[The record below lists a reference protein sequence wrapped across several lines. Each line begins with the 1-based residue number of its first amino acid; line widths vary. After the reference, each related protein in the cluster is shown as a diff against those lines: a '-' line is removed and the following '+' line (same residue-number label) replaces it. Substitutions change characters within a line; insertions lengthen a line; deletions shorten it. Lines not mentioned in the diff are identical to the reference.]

1 MLFYNQA
8 PFLGLAF
15 SAPRESFRDLP
26 GLLKCCT
33 DSKLNEGIAGPFIIC
48 TVLKISILESYNEAF
63 EDSTRSGIAGG
74 GLFASVN
81 ALADDSVFTVMDDPS
96 TAKKPFEGAVN
107 AGYLAQSGNTK
118 SSSMTADSTLTWY
131 GDTTAWSLW
140 GNASNTSSN
149 DQRSS
154 EKYAVGGRSR
164 YNLTDMNYVFGQA
177 SWLTDRYNGYQQRD
191 VLTAGYGRQILNGP
205 VHSLRFEFGP
215 GVRYDEYTD
224 GDNETQP
231 LGYASG
237 TWAWQM
243 TDNAKFTQGVSVFG
257 AEDTTLNSE
266 SALNVAINA
275 HFALRVAYNLT
286 WNSQPPASAPEHT
299 DRRTTLSLGYKM

>member
-1 MLFYNQA
+1 MRLRTHWPMI
-8 PFLGLAF
+8 PFLLLWMT
-15 SAPRESFRDLP
+15 LP
-26 GLLKCCT
+26 L
-33 DSKLNEGIAGPFIIC
+33 P
-48 TVLKISILESYNEAF
+48 
-63 EDSTRSGIAGG
+63 
-74 GLFASVN
+74 
-81 ALADDSVFTVMDDPS
+81 
-96 TAKKPFEGAVN
+96 KPFEGAVN

-118 SSSMTADSTLTWY
+118 SSSMTADSTLT
-131 GDTTAWSLW
+131 GTAIRRHGRCGVTPATHRPTISAPPK
-140 GNASNTSSN
+140 N
-149 DQRSS
+149 
-154 EKYAVGGRSR
+154 AVGGRSR
-164 YNLTDMNYVFGQA
+164 YNLTDSNYVFGRA

-224 GDNETQP
+224 GDNDTQP

-243 TDNAKFTQGVSVFG
+243 TDNTKFTQGCVGVWCR
-257 AEDTTLNSE
+257 DTTLNSE

-286 WNSQPPASAPEHT
+286 RNSEPPSSAPNHT

>member
-1 MLFYNQA
+1 M
-8 PFLGLAF
+8 
-15 SAPRESFRDLP
+15 
-26 GLLKCCT
+26 
-33 DSKLNEGIAGPFIIC
+33 
-48 TVLKISILESYNEAF
+48 
-63 EDSTRSGIAGG
+63 
-74 GLFASVN
+74 
-81 ALADDSVFTVMDDPS
+81 ADDSVFTVMDDPS
-96 TAKKPFEGAVN
+96 SAKKPFEGTVN

-131 GDTTAWSLW
+131 GNTTAWSLW

-154 EKYAVGGRSR
+154 EKYALGGRSR
-164 YNLTDMNYVFGQA
+164 YNLTDQNYIFGQA
-177 SWLTDRYNGYQQRD
+177 SW
-191 VLTAGYGRQILNGP
+191 LNGP

-224 GDNETQP
+224 GDNDTQP

-237 TWAWQM
+237 TYAWQM
-243 TDNAKFTQGVSVFG
+243 TDNARFTQGVSVFG

-275 HFALRVAYNLT
+275 HFALKVAYNLT
-286 WNSQPPASAPEHT
+286 WNSEPPSSAPEHT

>member
-1 MLFYNQA
+1 MK
-8 PFLGLAF
+8 
-15 SAPRESFRDLP
+15 
-26 GLLKCCT
+26 LLK
-33 DSKLNEGIAGPFIIC
+33 
-48 TVLKISILESYNEAF
+48 TVPAAVMLA
-63 EDSTRSGIAGG
+63 G
-74 GLFASVN
+74 GLFASVG
-81 ALADDSVFTVMDDPS
+81 AMADDSVFTVMDDPS
-96 TAKKPFEGAVN
+96 AAKKPFEGVVN

-131 GDTTAWSLW
+131 GNTTAWSLW

-149 DQRSS
+149 DERSS

-164 YNLTDMNYVFGQA
+164 YNLTDMNYVFGQG
-177 SWLTDRYNGYQQRD
+177 SW
-191 VLTAGYGRQILNGP
+191 P

-224 GDNETQP
+224 GDTDTQP

-243 TDNAKFTQGVSVFG
+243 TDNAKFSQGVSVFG
-257 AEDTTLNSE
+257 AEDTTVNSE

-275 HFALRVAYNLT
+275 HFALKVAYNVT
-286 WNSQPPASAPEHT
+286 WNSEPPASAPEHT
-299 DRRTTLSLGYKM
+299 DRRTSLSLWYKM